1 MAGFSEPCH
10 SSLISRLLVPM
21 GVVAAPAPP
30 SPQGLFPHAVDHGGI
45 TVLTTSSE
53 TPALRVWELSPRS
66 GRVDWKAGESEV

>member
-1 MAGFSEPCH
+1 
-10 SSLISRLLVPM
+10 M

-53 TPALRVWELSPRS
+53 TPALRVWELSPRL